1 MKNITFSGWKL
12 AAVQPYQPIYAPVFA
27 EGYLAPGTTPWIEA
41 SVPGSV
47 YRDLFA
53 AGLIEDPYYGDNSL
67 KCEWVANR
75 WWVYRTTFSLEKEDM
90 ADVLKLAFAGID
102 YAAMIYVNG
111 TLIGEHEGMYIPFEA
126 VVNDF
131 VKEGENTLVCVLKNA
146 PDADPQGGFTS
157 KTRYLKARFN
167 YKWDFCTRLV
177 DLGLYGDVTL
187 KAYDTAA
194 ITASFARPVKTE
206 SGWKLFA
213 QLELDGYVET
223 EATAVYRLEIQMEE
237 GVRTL
242 TVQKPFSL
250 KKDYNTI
257 CHEIDL
263 AEAGIVPKLWWPN
276 GYGEQALHDV
286 TFLVTAGDRTADSVS
301 HRIGFR
307 TIEYRHADGREDAL
321 PYLFVINGK
330 RIYLKGTNMVPL
342 DCMAG
347 LSEEEVRQKL
357 TDVRDANVNYLRIW
371 GGGHIESEAYY
382 RCCDE
387 LGLMILQE
395 FTMSSS
401 GCDDAPSKNP
411 VFVEMLHRAAVAQ
424 MKIKRN
430 HVSLSLIDGGNELT
444 DEKYLGRPDHEG
456 HPATFEDSTLAML
469 KGVCEAVCPD
479 IMMLPASA
487 TGPNALLQK
496 GDLGNNHD
504 VHGPW
509 GYMGVEEHYS
519 LYNESDSIVHGE
531 FGCGGISGL
540 SALEKILPT
549 EELRLTTSHESALW
563 AHHSGGWD
571 SYNGRERLM
580 FGDLRGIDFTDYI
593 KVNQFV
599 QAESLRYS
607 LEANRRRQWKNVGEM
622 TWQFNEPW
630 PNLQC
635 SNVLEFYGGKKL
647 AYYFVREAYAPV
659 LASLR
664 YHKLFYVAGDR
675 FEATLHLIND
685 RSDAPYQVTC
695 TVRRDDGK
703 LLWEETYAGTAKED
717 VSFELGKISLVLP
730 EDMTGS
736 FSVCIKTSC
745 GDFNGEKEYL
755 MLIADQ
761 DIPVEKTQ
769 LERYLDQA
777 FAGKRKGRP
786 EDFTRKRAD
795 WRAVAAYVDRVKAA
809 LAKK

>member
-12 AAVQPYQPIYAPVFA
+12 AAVQPYQPIYAPLIA
-27 EGYLAPGTTPWIEA
+27 EGFMVPATTQWMDA
-41 SVPGSV
+41 AVPGSV
-47 YRDLFA
+47 YRDLMA

-75 WWVYRTTFSLEKEDM
+75 WWAYRTAFSLEKEDL
-90 ADVLKLAFAGID
+90 ADTLKLTFEGID

-111 TLIGEHEGMYIPFEA
+111 ILIGEHEGMYLPFEA
-126 VVNDF
+126 VINDF
-131 VKEGENTLVCVLKNA
+131 VKEGENILVCVLKNA

-177 DLGLYGDVTL
+177 DLGLYGAVTL
-187 KAYDTAA
+187 KAYSAAA
-194 ITASFARPVKTE
+194 ITGSFARPVKTE
-206 SGWKLFA
+206 EGWKLFTE
-213 QLELDGYVET
+213 LEIDGYREEAAKAVYELEIET
-223 EATAVYRLEIQMEE
+223 ENGLKRLTAER
-237 GVRTL
+237 
-242 TVQKPFSL
+242 PFAM
-250 KKDYNTI
+250 KKDYNTVRFT
-257 CHEIDL
+257 IDL
-263 AEAGIVPKLWWPN
+263 AGEGITPRLWWPN
-276 GYGEQALHDV
+276 GYGGQVLH
-286 TFLVTAGDRTADSVS
+286 TAIFSVMAEGKTADSVK

-330 RIYLKGTNMVPL
+330 KIYLKGTNMVPL
-342 DCMAG
+342 DCMSGISA
-347 LSEEEVRQKL
+347 EEVRKKL
-357 TDVRDANVNYLRIW
+357 TDVRDANVNYVRIW
-371 GGGHIESEAYY
+371 GGGHIESEDYY

-395 FTMSSS
+395 FPMSSS
-401 GCDDAPSKNP
+401 GCDDVPSKNP
-411 VFVEMLHRAAVAQ
+411 VFVEMLHRMAVYQ

-479 IMMLPASA
+479 IMMLPSSA
-487 TGPNALLQK
+487 TGPNALLKK
-496 GDLGNNHD
+496 GDPGNNHD

-509 GYMGVEEHYS
+509 GYMGVVEHYS

-531 FGCGGISGL
+531 FGCGGISGI
-540 SALEKILPT
+540 SALRKILPPQ
-549 EELRLTTSHESALW
+549 ELRLTTSHESALW

-580 FGDLRGIDFTDYI
+580 FGELRELPFTDYI

-635 SNVLEFYGGKKL
+635 SNVLEYYGGKKL
-647 AYYFVREAYAPV
+647 AYYFMREAYAPV

-664 YHKLFYVAGDR
+664 YQKLFYEAGER
-675 FEATLHLIND
+675 FEAALHLIND
-685 RSDAPYQVTC
+685 RADAPYRVEC
-695 TVRRDDGK
+695 SVRTDGGRS
-703 LLWEETYAGTAKED
+703 LFEETYCGTALED
-717 VSFELGKISLVLP
+717 VSFELGKISLCLP
-730 EDMTGS
+730 KDITGS
-736 FSVCIKTSC
+736 FSVFLNVTC
-745 GDFNGEKEYL
+745 GDYADSKEYL
-755 MLIADQ
+755 MLIADR
-761 DIPVEKTQ
+761 DVPVKKTD
-769 LERYLDQA
+769 LEIYMEQA
-777 FAGKRKGRP
+777 LAGKQK
-786 EDFTRKRAD
+786 EQQNDFDVRRAD
-795 WRAVAAYVDRVKAA
+795 PRKVVAYVDRMWERFGE
-809 LAKK
+809 